1 MIHAVLFDV
10 DFTLIQPGP
19 MFRAEGYEAFCAR
32 YGSGSSSRQACTL
45 MTESKTTI
53 ALEGGCPAY
62 LFANAGGRGY
72 YVPDYRGNLLA
83 KLAAQRS
90 ALTVAEYAS
99 LVGDIRALVRAGS
112 MSASRA
118 IEWLRIAGRA
128 HDRHIVLAAIGL
140 WQRFQKLQ

>member
-1 MIHAVLFDV
+1 RLMLLGAV
-10 DFTLIQPGP
+10 G
-19 MFRAEGYEAFCAR
+19 GEAQQCQIPVCAR
-32 YGSGSSSRQACTL
+32 YGSGSSSRRACTL
-45 MTESKTTI
+45 LTESKATI

-72 YVPDYRGNLLA
+72 YVPDYRGNLLE
-83 KLAAQRS
+83 KLAAQRA
-90 ALTVAEYAS
+90 ALTVPEYAS

-140 WQRFQKLQ
+140 GEFLRDTLVI